1 MSSTS
6 PLPFFK
12 LRSPLDPLTIRLLR
26 RIDRLASEAD
36 CAYFVAGATARDL
49 VLVHVHGL
57 RPGRTT
63 RDVDFGVAVQNWE
76 QFATLKRR
84 ADASGAFR
92 AHPQAM
98 QRLVFIDAE
107 TGAELPVDLIPFRG
121 VTSSD
126 YMIEWPPN
134 RDVVMNVAGFEE
146 ALESSVSLLVEDG
159 LSVWVASVPGLAI
172 LKLVAWTDRRNITN
186 KDAADIYRLIATYG
200 DAGIADRLYDQ
211 ELALLEAYEFD
222 TQLTGADLLGQ
233 DAAQL
238 CRHSTRELVTRLL
251 TEEAVYVSLVDQVLQ
266 TSSMPETIESTHR
279 LMDAFRRGLLTGR
292 ER

>member
-6 PLPFFK
+6 PPPSFRP
-12 LRSPLDPLTIRLLR
+12 RSPLDPLTIRLLR

-36 CAYFVAGATARDL
+36 CPYFVAGATARDL
-49 VLVHVHGL
+49 VLVHVYGL
-57 RPGRTT
+57 RPGRAT

-76 QFATLKRR
+76 QFATLKQR
-84 ADASGAFR
+84 AEASGMFR
-92 AHPQAM
+92 TYPHAM

-121 VTSSD
+121 VTTPD

-159 LSVWVASVPGLAI
+159 LSVRVASIPGLAV
-172 LKLVAWTDRRNITN
+172 LKLVAWMDRRNITN
-186 KDAADIYRLIATYG
+186 KDATDLYRLIATYG
-200 DAGIADRLYDQ
+200 DAGITDRLYDQ
-211 ELALLEAYEFD
+211 EMALLEGYGFD
-222 TQLTGADLLGQ
+222 TQLSGADLLGQ

-238 CRHSTRELVTRLL
+238 CRRSTRELTTGLL
-251 TEEAVYVSLVDQVLQ
+251 AGDALYASLVDQVLQ
-266 TSSMPETIESTHR
+266 TSSMPETLESTHR
-279 LMDAFRRGLLTGR
+279 VMDAFRRGLTGR